1 MTTTLQHM
9 QQRLDSLIEMNQL
22 LMSTVEPHEVLTVVL
37 EAALRLFAAQ
47 GCSVALLDETAQE
60 LAFVA
65 MAGPAKVEEFRVPLG
80 RGIAGWVAQTGQPVV
95 SNDVSQDRRFFPGI
109 DRQTGFTTRS
119 IMCAA
124 LRQHQRIIGVIE
136 VLNTTKPQGF
146 APDDVQLLTAF
157 GGLAATAITRTR
169 GFARVRNASAAYQ
182 AVVQEQYQL
191 VSGTS
196 QTMQETLRLART
208 VAPTNTTV
216 LLLGESGTGKEVLAR
231 AIHQWSP
238 RAEHPFVAINC
249 VALTPELL
257 ANELFGHERGAF
269 TGATAQKQG
278 KFELA
283 DGGTLFLDEIGELAP
298 ELQTKLLRVLQGREF
313 QRVGGV
319 KDIHVDVRILA
330 ATNRNLRQAMQ
341 SGTFRED
348 LYYRLNVVALT
359 LPALRERRS
368 DIPDLVAY
376 FMDRSCRAVSR
387 PRLAVHDSAMRLLQS
402 YAWPGNIRE
411 LQNVIERAV
420 VLAAGPDITD
430 TDLPAEMQQSTGVLR
445 DTSGHHDRIA
455 DDLPL
460 ADAVTAFKRARVLQ
474 ALHAAQGNQRLA
486 AERLGLQPS
495 NLSRL
500 MSTLG
505 LR

>member
-1 MTTTLQHM
+1 MTTTLEQT
-9 QQRLDSLIEMNQL
+9 QQRLESLIEINQL

-37 EAALRLFAAQ
+37 EAALRLFEAQ
-47 GCSVALLDETAQE
+47 GCSLALIDETAQE

-65 MAGPAKVEEFRVPLG
+65 MAGPAKVEEFRMPS
-80 RGIAGWVAQTGQPVV
+80 RQGIAGWVAQTGQPVV
-95 SNDVSQDRRFFPGI
+95 SNDVSQDARFFAGI
-109 DRQTGFTTRS
+109 DQQTGFTTRS
-119 IMCAA
+119 VMCAP
-124 LRQHQRIIGVIE
+124 LRQQDRTIGVIE
-136 VLNTTKPQGF
+136 ALNTTKSQGF
-146 APDDVQLLTAF
+146 TPEDVQLLAAF
-157 GGLAATAITRTR
+157 GGLAGTAISRTQAY
-169 GFARVRNASAAYQ
+169 ARVRNAGAAYQ
-182 AVVQEQYQL
+182 EVVQGQYEL

-196 QTMQETLRLART
+196 QTMQEVLRMART
-208 VAPTNTTV
+208 VATTNTTV

-249 VALTPELL
+249 VALTPDLL

-278 KFELA
+278 KFEVA

-298 ELQTKLLRVLQGREF
+298 ELQTKLLRVLQDREF

-319 KDIHVDVRILA
+319 KDVRVDVRILA
-330 ATNRNLRQAMQ
+330 ATNRDLRQAMR
-341 SGTFRED
+341 SGAFRED

-359 LPALRERRS
+359 LPALRDRQP
-368 DIPDLVAY
+368 DIPALVAY

-420 VLAAGPDITD
+420 VLSAGPVITD
-430 TDLPAEMQQSTGVLR
+430 ADLPAEMRQSLGASAATA
-445 DTSGHHDRIA
+445 SSHDSIA

-460 ADAVTAFKRARVLQ
+460 AEAVIAFKRARVLR
-474 ALHAAQGNQRLA
+474 ALDAAQGNQRLA
-486 AERLGLQPS
+486 AERLGIQPS